1 MELLELFPELSPTCN
16 SCFCEQQSKYQ
27 PLHCI
32 FSFCVNLTDQ
42 VLWLLDSL
50 NCLEGNF
57 STNENS
63 SEKSMETTVGAKCKC
78 HDWFGKN
85 HLNCENTQISVIQD
99 QADHY
104 EDEKTWKVI
113 APTIV

>member
-1 MELLELFPELSPTCN
+1 
-16 SCFCEQQSKYQ
+16 
-27 PLHCI
+27 
-32 FSFCVNLTDQ
+32 
-42 VLWLLDSL
+42 
-50 NCLEGNF
+50 
-57 STNENS
+57 
-63 SEKSMETTVGAKCKC
+63 METTVGAKCKC

-99 QADHY
+99 QADHD